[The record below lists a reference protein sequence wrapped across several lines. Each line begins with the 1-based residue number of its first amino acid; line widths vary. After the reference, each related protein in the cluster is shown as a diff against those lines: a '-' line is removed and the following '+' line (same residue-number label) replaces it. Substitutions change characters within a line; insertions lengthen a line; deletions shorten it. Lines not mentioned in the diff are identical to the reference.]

1 MKFFDSK
8 NEVIDIQL
16 TQKGKKLLSEGKFK
30 PSHYSFHDNDV
41 MYDGRYGGVTEHQT
55 NIEPRIQEN
64 TPLLRTQ
71 YSFKSVDNLE
81 STETS
86 DLIPINTVT
95 NLTPISRRTTLGT
108 EKAPR
113 WQLQAYDGQIVS
125 GSGTMTGS
133 VGVLAPVTQLDM
145 KMNYL
150 IRPFL
155 SSEASALNNGQEPYE
170 VYFMQDNSFLKTV
183 SSNLILDL
191 REENT
196 PFENE
201 NFEIEVYKFEHVGTE
216 KKLRRLNFLQ
226 RPTYIVDGVL
236 LEEPIIPPSD
246 LELDNTFVEYYFDF
260 AADDEIP
267 ITELCDAVTK
277 LKSRGIYIDS
287 EFECPDRDQFSFPDI
302 YSTNIEDSD
311 IEDC

>member
-16 TQKGKKLLSEGKFK
+16 TQKGKKLLAEGKFK
-30 PSHYSFHDNDV
+30 PSKYSFHDNDV
-41 MYDGRYGGVTEHQT
+41 IYDGRYGGVTEHQT

-71 YSFKSVDNLE
+71 YSFTTVDNLA

-86 DLIPINTVT
+86 DLIPLNTVI
-95 NLTPISRRTTLGT
+95 NLTPISKRTTLGT

-113 WQLQAYDGQIVS
+113 WQLHAYDGQIVS

-155 SSEASALNNGQEPYE
+155 SSETNALAEGEDPYE
-170 VYFMQDNSFLKTV
+170 IYFMEDNSFLKTY
-183 SSNLILDL
+183 SSNLIVDL
-191 REENT
+191 KEENT

-201 NFEIEVYKFEHVGTE
+201 NFEIEVYKFEQVGTD

-226 RPTYIVDGVL
+226 RPVYIVDGVL
-236 LEEPIIPPSD
+236 LEEPQMPPSD
-246 LELDNTFVEYYFDF
+246 LQLDNTFVEYYFDF
-260 AADDEIP
+260 AVDGEIP
-267 ITELCDAVTK
+267 TTELCDAVAK

-287 EFECPDRDQFSFPDI
+287 EFECPDNDPFSFPDI